1 VRSAAV
7 LASAL
12 AFLGAGAEP
21 SLAADPALTRYRPVL
36 RYDRDERW
44 FASAIDPSTRSPVG
58 PERVYGHRVSE
69 AGRVWLQYWLFFRY
83 NGQDRGVVRTGRHE
97 GDWEFAQLRLG
108 PGGEPDRV
116 DLAQHS
122 WAEGCG
128 LARSRRR
135 GQAPLIYVANGSH
148 ALYTRPGVADRPWPD
163 PDDEADGKGRVA
175 RPAVTEVTAER
186 PRWMA
191 YRGLWGRT
199 RAGLVPGEASSPPGP
214 RFQEDGRFGRPG
226 AYSAQAEA
234 CGSTPSGAAWQAVL
248 AVAAGI
254 LLLAAVLLG
263 ARRRRRRHAT

>member
-234 CGSTPSGAAWQAVL
+234 CGSTPPGAAWQAVL